1 MSIDSFDDQCI
12 EPGLVRHVVKL
23 AGAGASTPTKT
34 FGRGVTIGRTGAGA
48 YTLTFA
54 EFPGVYVGLLGY
66 GFESGTQSGLKG
78 YTVVTNSPSSGVI
91 TINVTNAGDTPT
103 DLASGQ
109 SLTLTYGFKRTN
121 A

>member
-1 MSIDSFDDQCI
+1 MSIDSFDPQCI
-12 EPGLVRHVVKL
+12 EPGLIEHIVKL

-48 YTLTFA
+48 YTLTWA
-54 EFPGVYVGLLGY
+54 EFPGTYVGLTGFS
-66 GFESGTQSGLKG
+66 FESGTQSGLKG

-91 TINVTNAGDTPT
+91 TINVTNAGETLT

-109 SLTLTYGFKRTN
+109 SLTLKYTFKRVN

>member
-1 MSIDSFDDQCI
+1 MSIDSFDASCI
-12 EPGLVRHVVKL
+12 EPDLVEHIVKL
-23 AGAGASTPTKT
+23 AGAGAATPSKT
-34 FGRGVTIGRTGAGA
+34 FGRGVTVGRTGAGV

-54 EFPGVYVGLLGY
+54 EFPGVYVGLLGF

-91 TINVTNAGDTPT
+91 TINVTNAAEALT

-109 SLTLTYGFKRTN
+109 SLTLTYAFKRVN